1 MKFKL
6 LFCILFLFSYNLIS
20 QIKPENFIGRWRL
33 VKKDRITSLITI
45 KKDSQ
50 GYGVIIYLMKN
61 GNIRENVFAPCGND
75 SRRFTSAKK
84 GIGSW
89 SYNDDNKMFTST
101 IAVLGNVKVFKLIS
115 FNRDVAVLKPLTD

>member
-20 QIKPENFIGRWRL
+20 QIKPENFVGRWRL
-33 VKKDRITSLITI
+33 VKKDRSTNLITI
-45 KKDSQ
+45 KKDSH
-50 GYGVIIYLMKN
+50 GYGVTIHLLKN
-61 GNIRENVFAPCGND
+61 GNIRETFSAPCGND
-75 SRRFTSAKK
+75 PRFFTSAKK

-89 SYNDDNKMFTST
+89 SYNDNNKMFTST

-115 FNRDVAVLKPLTD
+115 FNGDVAVLKPLTD